1 MLGKFF
7 ASLAASG
14 SCRSV
19 CYLCGFVPS
28 ECYCTFSGCRSLRDL
43 LKCRDISAVALPIG
57 LPLLALVA
65 WIPHFLSLRAISAD
79 QVWENFG
86 IGTACQGGRFQLGW
100 VGPSSELV
108 GMGGFTGSLPAR
120 IVSWLSCQ
128 LALHSALYPSQA
140 FLIVGLVLT
149 FGLALVACRQIG
161 FRLESSLAV
170 AVVITTAPCSFSRI
184 GHLSLAMIW
193 PVVPGLVACY
203 ALWQVMQQRRIRWIG
218 LAQGALAGLLCFPA
232 QDYYLVFLILQLL
245 ACFVFGLFW
254 ATTRS
259 SDLGTLGR
267 IAGTGMLYVAGFVA
281 VMILAEAPNLLAVSA
296 GGPPMAWVA
305 PRYPSEQF
313 QYGLLP
319 FTWLISPPW
328 HQLVNQALSTSGL
341 ATGYESF
348 WMSRG
353 SLLIPIAWFVA
364 LWQLG
369 ARRPA
374 HSQQEWKRSP
384 IPLLAYL
391 LGLVTFIGL
400 FCMTMGGLGTL
411 FAVFVS
417 PVLRSLNR
425 YTVFVYGASVLFL
438 ASMLDASLRRRLP
451 S

>member
-1 MLGKFF
+1 MQGNSLDVVSLSLIAN
-7 ASLAASG
+7 ASIVYPTWSVSSAIVFLNGRRPLRG
-14 SCRSV
+14 SLSAKNI
-19 CYLCGFVPS
+19 S
-28 ECYCTFSGCRSLRDL
+28 SL
-43 LKCRDISAVALPIG
+43 VLPIA

-79 QVWENFG
+79 QVWENFA
-86 IGTACQGGRFQLGW
+86 IGTACQSGRFQLGW
-100 VGPSSELV
+100 VGESPTLS
-108 GMGGFTGSLPAR
+108 GMGSFTGSLPAR

-140 FLIVGLVLT
+140 LLIVGLLLT
-149 FGLALVACRQIG
+149 FCLALLACREIG
-161 FRLESSLAV
+161 FRQESSLVV
-170 AVVITTAPCSFSRI
+170 AFVITTAPCSFSRI

-203 ALWQVMQQRRIRWIG
+203 ALWQVMQQRRIRWSG
-218 LAQGALAGLLCFPA
+218 LAKGALAGLLCFPG

-245 ACFVFGLFW
+245 ACFVFGIFW
-254 ATTRS
+254 ATTRF

-267 IAGTGMLYVAGFVA
+267 IAGTGLLYVAGFVA
-281 VMILAEAPNLLAVSA
+281 VMILAEAPNLLAIST
-296 GGPPMAWVA
+296 GGPPMAWVV
-305 PRYPSEQF
+305 PRYPIEQF

-328 HQLVNQALSTSGL
+328 HQLVNQALATSGL
-341 ATGYESF
+341 PTGYESF

-353 SLLIPIAWFVA
+353 SLLIPIAWLVA
-364 LWQLG
+364 LWQLA

-374 HSQQEWKRSP
+374 HPQQEWQRSP
-384 IPLLAYL
+384 IPLLAIL

-451 S
+451 